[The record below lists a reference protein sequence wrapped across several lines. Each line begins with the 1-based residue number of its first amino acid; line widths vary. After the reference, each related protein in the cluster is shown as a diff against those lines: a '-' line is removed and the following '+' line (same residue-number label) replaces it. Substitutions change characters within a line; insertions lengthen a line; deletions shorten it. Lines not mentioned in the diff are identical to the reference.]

1 MEKTYLG
8 DGVYAQHDGYQ
19 VWLTTED
26 GYRTTNA
33 IALDDSTLG
42 MFLRYIDKLRSREE
56 PE

>member
-19 VWLTTED
+19 LWLTTED